1 MCCLHSAMEETLYVC
16 VLSLSSPY
24 THTGY
29 VFFSTILVS
38 SQAQCKREMLAD
50 CCKEGHNSGTH
61 HVD

>member
-1 MCCLHSAMEETLYVC
+1 MEETLYVC
-16 VLSLSSPY
+16 VLLSLSSPY